1 MNLKFWGNWFGSSST
16 SNVTGV
22 QSNRPHKKAFARS
35 KTQSLDEALQLSSFW
50 AAVNR
55 WSQTLSSLPLNFQ
68 KLEGDLWVSDNDSV
82 LSELFKG
89 KVNRY
94 QTKTEFFKELS
105 LNLMATGNSFVHITR
120 KADKIVSLLPLSS
133 NQVEVKL
140 LDNGDKV
147 FCYTKD
153 NDVIILSASNVWHL
167 MLFGNN
173 VIGMSPLAYGANAV
187 GVGLAADERTTQ
199 TLDNAAK
206 PSGILTFESETGL
219 TDVQRRQLK
228 EEFKSLKE
236 GSDNVLMT
244 LESGWGYQQI
254 GLNPQDIQL
263 FESRRFTIEDIGRF
277 LDVPSILLNDSTSN
291 TSFGSGIAE
300 IIEGWYKLSLRPMS
314 VYIAESMLVHLV
326 IPSKRNTT
334 RISHNF
340 DQLLMLTR
348 KERVEAN
355 QKEVNSATLTPNEA
369 REMEGRLPL
378 AGGDELLINTA
389 LVPIDGYTETL
400 IQEGGKK
407 Q

>member
-1 MNLKFWGNWFGSSST
+1 M
-16 SNVTGV
+16 
-22 QSNRPHKKAFARS
+22 
-35 KTQSLDEALQLSSFW
+35 D
-50 AAVNR
+50 
-55 WSQTLSSLPLNFQ
+55 
-68 KLEGDLWVSDNDSV
+68 
-82 LSELFKG
+82 
-89 KVNRY
+89 
-94 QTKTEFFKELS
+94 
-105 LNLMATGNSFVHITR
+105 
-120 KADKIVSLLPLSS
+120 
-133 NQVEVKL
+133 
-140 LDNGDKV
+140 
-147 FCYTKD
+147 
-153 NDVIILSASNVWHL
+153 
-167 MLFGNN
+167 
-173 VIGMSPLAYGANAV
+173 
-187 GVGLAADERTTQ
+187 
-199 TLDNAAK
+199 
-206 PSGILTFESETGL
+206 L

-326 IPSKRNTT
+326 IPSKRKTT

-355 QKEVNSATLTPNEA
+355 QKEVNSATMTPNEA
-369 REMEGRLPL
+369 REIEGRLPL

-400 IQEGGKK
+400 IQEGGKNNE
-407 Q
+407 